1 MSKNK
6 KVLNEDTLGQAVQ
19 QAQSVM
25 DNEVTITDEGDIEQA
40 LNDTLAE
47 NKEVQANGEDEFGSV
62 LLIGHAGVG
71 KTARVKQ
78 WCKNHGMN
86 LIWKDAKI
94 MDIGDLR
101 GLFAPNAD
109 KTRATNLPT
118 DEFNVLDQPN
128 TVLFLDEFNRAAGNV
143 RFTLSQLINEHKV
156 PDSTAPG
163 GSRFFPNLVMVIA
176 AINPAMYGVYNTD
189 ALDAAEL
196 DRFEKVQVRPDK
208 HQVMNYLVA
217 FFEDRMKKNQLDG
230 DQESYKKNQGRAE
243 LAKTLLS
250 SREFEFDDTDDIAAA
265 TETQSGILSP
275 RGLHDVLRKCDGTK
289 EGLLRKWNNIAN
301 PNKKG
306 MVERILK
313 NYQDI
318 DDKANSVFKDNPFKN
333 SGTENWKKIQS
344 VLNNL

>member
-1 MSKNK
+1 M
-6 KVLNEDTLGQAVQ
+6 G
-19 QAQSVM
+19 
-25 DNEVTITDEGDIEQA
+25 G
-40 LNDTLAE
+40 
-47 NKEVQANGEDEFGSV
+47 
-62 LLIGHAGVG
+62 
-71 KTARVKQ
+71 
-78 WCKNHGMN
+78 
-86 LIWKDAKI
+86 
-94 MDIGDLR
+94 
-101 GLFAPNAD
+101 
-109 KTRATNLPT
+109 LPT
-118 DEFNVLDQPN
+118 IQDIDGKVRAQKVGTGILDQLDRPN
-128 TVLFLDEFNRAAGNV
+128 SVLFLDELNRARQDV
-143 RFTLSQLINEHKV
+143 RAALLQLINEHKV
-156 PDSTAPG
+156 QDFTEEDG
-163 GSRFFPNLVMVIA
+163 MRRFPNFLFTIA
-176 AINPAMYGVYNTD
+176 AINPSGKTGDQTYELDQAEKGRFRNVNVKAENAQTLKYLYGHYKD
-189 ALDAAEL
+189 EAALFGDEYPDLAAESL
-196 DRFEKVQVRPDK
+196 
-208 HQVMNYLVA
+208 
-217 FFEDRMKKNQLDG
+217 
-230 DQESYKKNQGRAE
+230 GRAE